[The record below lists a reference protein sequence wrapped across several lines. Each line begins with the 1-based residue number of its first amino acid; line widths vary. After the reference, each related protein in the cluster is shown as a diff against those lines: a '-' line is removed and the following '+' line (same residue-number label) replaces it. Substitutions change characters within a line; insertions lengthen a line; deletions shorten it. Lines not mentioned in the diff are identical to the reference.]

1 MSELKKATFGAGCFW
16 GVESIYE
23 RLDGVKDAVSGYMG
37 GHIDSPTYEQVC
49 GGRTGHAEVVQLTY
63 DPETIEYLDLLDYF
77 FRMHDPTTP
86 NQQGPNIGSQY
97 RSVIFA
103 HDEEQKRL
111 ALDFARKLD
120 ESGVFE
126 NKLITEISD
135 ADRFWAA
142 EEYHQDFYFKRYHGQ
157 DGPICHTLRPGPLL
171 GK

>member
-1 MSELKKATFGAGCFW
+1 MSDFKTATFGAGCFW

-37 GHIDSPTYEQVC
+37 GKVEAPTYEQVC
-49 GGRTGHAEVVQLTY
+49 GGATGHAEVVQLKF
-63 DPETIEYLDLLDYF
+63 DPSIIEYLDLLDYF

-97 RSVIFA
+97 RSVIFT

-111 ALDFARKLD
+111 AYEFAKKLD
-120 ESGVFE
+120 QSGVFE
-126 NKLITEISD
+126 DKLITEISD
-135 ADRFWAA
+135 AETFWPA
-142 EEYHQDFYFKRYHGQ
+142 EEYHQDFYLKRYHGK